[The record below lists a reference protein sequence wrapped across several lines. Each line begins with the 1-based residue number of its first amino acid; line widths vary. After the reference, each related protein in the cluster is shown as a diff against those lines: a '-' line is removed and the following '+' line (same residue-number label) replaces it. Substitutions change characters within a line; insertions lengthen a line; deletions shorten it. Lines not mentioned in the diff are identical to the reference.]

1 MKKIGLTT
9 AASLMLVSAS
19 LLGACSNNAAN
30 EPTPAASSA
39 ATATVS
45 EPAASPS
52 PSAAPETPASP
63 EGSAVPE
70 TAASTAPSAA
80 PEAAASTAP
89 SAAPEATAAEASAG
103 PGAGSAQPSERPQT
117 KSFGEQE
124 GGVPGQE
131 GTLKQGDGYSL
142 YIFDGFTFDPKSG
155 RLSLTEDPDYYAE
168 IEPLPAGYDLA
179 ALKKQGQTELSANG
193 KPKDYSGEL
202 IEHPL
207 GYAELY
213 LQTSGEKVTADY
225 IVWKN
230 QSGEAYLFRIHDPNR
245 ELGDKFSPWTMVSLS
260 TLEGN

>member
-52 PSAAPETPASP
+52 PSAAPVTPASP
-63 EGSAVPE
+63 EGSAV
-70 TAASTAPSAA
+70 

-89 SAAPEATAAEASAG
+89 SAAPEATEAEAPAG

>member
-39 ATATVS
+39 ATAPVS
-45 EPAASPS
+45 EPAASLP

-63 EGSAVPE
+63 EG
-70 TAASTAPSAA
+70 SAA

-213 LQTSGEKVTADY
+213 LQTSGEVTGDY

-245 ELGDKFSPWTMVSLS
+245 ELGDKFSPWIMVSLS